1 MTIGVHAPTGNPV
14 TTDAIVTD
22 HRAELC
28 DKLRVFQEV
37 FGIERGAQLL
47 LSGESMEVVLKD
59 EVARLQRLVLLRDAQ
74 VAEMRER
81 LCAMD
86 EPWLH

>member
-1 MTIGVHAPTGNPV
+1 LGVHAPARNPV

-28 DKLRVFQEV
+28 DKLRVFQEI
-37 FGIERGAQLL
+37 FRIERGAQLL
-47 LSGESMEVVLKD
+47 LSGESMEVVLMD

-81 LCAMD
+81 LWAMD
-86 EPWLH
+86 EP